1 MRSLGVNDKR
11 LMMMVVD
18 MVTFLDAL
26 ATVDVPVSASN
37 NDVDLVETRTVHFA
51 RSNRLLVLR
60 ENKQTRSL
68 VFSQTLKYHVTLY

>member
-1 MRSLGVNDKR
+1 
-11 LMMMVVD
+11 MMMVVD

-51 RSNRLLVLR
+51 RP
-60 ENKQTRSL
+60 K
-68 VFSQTLKYHVTLY
+68 

>member
-1 MRSLGVNDKR
+1 
-11 LMMMVVD
+11 MVVD

-51 RSNRLLVLR
+51 RPKR

-68 VFSQTLKYHVTLY
+68 VCSQTLKYHVALY